1 MALSDHGRARRFPS
15 PIIDPVYQSNLA
27 LIAALDRNRLVG
39 AGGAMP
45 WHLPEDLR
53 HFKQLTLGAPV
64 IQGRKTLE
72 SIVAQL
78 GRPLPGRRN
87 IVVTRQS
94 GWAMRGVE
102 ACESVDAALALA
114 GVASPVF
121 VIGGGEIYC
130 EAVLRAARL
139 HLTEID
145 AVFEGDTWFPAIDR
159 QVWRETAR
167 TSHQQPKPP
176 ALRYAFVTYERLR

>member
-1 MALSDHGRARRFPS
+1 VFR
-15 PIIDPVYQSNLA
+15 SNLA
-27 LIAALDRNRLVG
+27 LVAALDRNRLIG
-39 AGGAMP
+39 ARGAMP

-64 IQGRKTLE
+64 IQGRKTYE

-87 IVVTRQS
+87 IVITRRTVS
-94 GWAMRGVE
+94 AARGVE
-102 ACESVDAALALA
+102 FCDSLDAALALA

-121 VIGGGEIYC
+121 VIGGGEIYR
-130 EAVLRAARL
+130 EAIAHAARL

-145 AVFEGDTWFPAIDR
+145 AAFEGDTWFPEIDPKS
-159 QVWRETAR
+159 WRETGRDWHVQAGP
-167 TSHQQPKPP
+167 QP
-176 ALRYAFVTYERLR
+176 LRYAFVTYDRIRAQA